1 MGVGMTLPIE
11 AIHGQIRVIRGH
23 RVMLD
28 ADLAALYDVPTSR
41 LVEAVK
47 RNIERFPDDFM
58 FQLDADEFAILISQ
72 SAISSDESPA
82 QGDILKSHSAISSG
96 WGGRRSLPY
105 AFSEQ
110 GVAMLS
116 SVLRSKRAVAVNIA
130 IMRAFVQLRRVL
142 DSQNEL
148 AHRLGELEQRIAL
161 DATRRSIRDHELD
174 AQIAQIIEAI
184 RQLMTPTP
192 IKRRPLGFTVPD
204 PNEPAS

>member
-1 MGVGMTLPIE
+1 MPVE
-11 AIHGQIRVIRGH
+11 AIQNQIRVIRGQ
-23 RVMLD
+23 RVLLD
-28 ADLAALYDVPTSR
+28 SELADLYGVPTKR

-47 RNIERFPDDFM
+47 RNSERFPLDFM
-58 FQLDADEFAILISQ
+58 FQLSADEFANLISQ
-72 SAISSDESPA
+72 SAISNAGTPA
-82 QGDILKSHSAISSG
+82 QSDILRSQTATSSG
-96 WGGRRSLPY
+96 WGGRRTPPY

-148 AHRLGELEQRIAL
+148 AHRLGELEQRMAH
-161 DATRRSIRDHELD
+161 DETRRAIRDHDLD

-184 RQLMTPTP
+184 RQLMAPAP
-192 IKRRPLGFTVPD
+192 IKRRPLGFTVSD
-204 PNEPAS
+204 SDESAT